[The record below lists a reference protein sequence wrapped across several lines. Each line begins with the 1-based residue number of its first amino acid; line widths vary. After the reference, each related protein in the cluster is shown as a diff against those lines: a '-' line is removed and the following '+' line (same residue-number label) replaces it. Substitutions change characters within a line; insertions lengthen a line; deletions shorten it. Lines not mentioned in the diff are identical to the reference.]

1 MSNKFNE
8 IKEEWFKQAE
18 YDIKTADAMF
28 KTGRYIYAV
37 FMCHLSIEKYLKGKY
52 SELNQ
57 TYSPKTHDLI
67 FLLSRMDIEIS
78 QQNESFLEELNDIS
92 ILTRYPSD
100 LTKMMKEYNKER
112 TKTIME
118 KTEEVI
124 NCIKTS

>member
-67 FLLSRMDIEIS
+67 FLLSRMDIKIS

-100 LTKMMKEYNKER
+100 LTKMMKEYDKER

>member
-100 LTKMMKEYNKER
+100 LTKMMKEYDKER
-112 TKTIME
+112 TKTIMK

>member
-1 MSNKFNE
+1 MSNKFDE

-100 LTKMMKEYNKER
+100 LTKMMKEYDKER

>member
-100 LTKMMKEYNKER
+100 LTKMM
-112 TKTIME
+112 
-118 KTEEVI
+118 
-124 NCIKTS
+124 